1 MINFMKAEEKRVK
14 NIVLQWAAGA
24 SKQKNKRTTALQSRI
39 NTLYQSMK
47 QAIRPACLPVPA
59 CACLP
64 VTGTGHDC
72 LACPCHRQAR
82 PTS

>member
-39 NTLYQSMK
+39 NTLYNRYNDYVITASELLDGLSFLVAK
-47 QAIRPACLPVPA
+47 RK
-59 CACLP
+59 
-64 VTGTGHDC
+64 T
-72 LACPCHRQAR
+72 
-82 PTS
+82 